1 LTRLFNDCT
10 AIHDASVYFPN
21 FVGINLMF
29 NDLLD
34 CCAWGGSWYAT
45 LDGVT
50 KTYRVTWEPPWGYGN
65 QGVMAHEMGHGWGWP
80 HSSGAYGATYDSNWD
95 VMSDLWHTCPPYDP
109 TYGCVGQGTISYH
122 KDLAA
127 WIPSARKFVP
137 PLNSVTTIEIDRL
150 NQPGSSTNYLM
161 ARIPIPGSSQFY
173 TVEARRFIGYDG
185 KVPAEAIVIHHVD
198 ATRANHAWVVDA
210 DGNLDGACVIPQDDA
225 NCDPDDAGAQWTP
238 GETYTD
244 AANAIQI
251 RVNAITATGFSVTIT
266 YGSVVMRTLTVAGA
280 GTGNGTVTATGISCT
295 ITAGSTSGDCS
306 ESYPDGTSVTLT
318 ATAASGSTF
327 AGWTNCDAPSGN
339 QCTMTM
345 NADKTVTATFNV
357 VMRTLTVAG
366 AGTGNGTVTATG
378 ISCTITAGSTSGDC
392 SESYPD
398 GTSVTLTATAA
409 SGSTF
414 AGWTNCDAPSGN
426 QCTMT
431 MNADKTVTATF
442 NVVMRTLTVAGAG
455 TGNGT
460 VTATG
465 ISCTITAG
473 STSGDCSESYPDGT
487 SVTLTATAASGSTF
501 AGWTN
506 CDAPSGNQ
514 CTMTMNADKTVTAT
528 FNLTPPSCTNTGAV
542 FRIERATGNVCTDG
556 SFFSGGADV
565 AEYVDVNEAVE
576 PGDVVELDPHNP
588 KHYRKA
594 RTPYSPLVVGVI
606 SSNPGLVLGLKLS
619 EQAAPQPDL
628 GRLLAKR
635 ANPSP
640 SIAQIGQGTLLLS
653 GVSISGVAMQSQGER
668 PLLALIGRV
677 PVKVTTENGP
687 IHPGDLLTSASKP
700 GYAMRCESAEK
711 CEGAIIGKALE
722 PLEEGEGLI
731 LVLLM
736 R

>member
-1 LTRLFNDCT
+1 MDAGGN
-10 AIHDASVYFPN
+10 IHRCGQRYTDQ
-21 FVGINLMF
+21 GQC
-29 NDLLD
+29 DD
-34 CCAWGGSWYAT
+34 
-45 LDGVT
+45 
-50 KTYRVTWEPPWGYGN
+50 GYGV
-65 QGVMAHEMGHGWGWP
+65 QRHHYLWERGDAYSDGGGGGHGQR
-80 HSSGAYGATYDSNWD
+80 HSHGHRDQLHD
-95 VMSDLWHTCPPYDP
+95 H
-109 TYGCVGQGTISYH
+109 
-122 KDLAA
+122 
-127 WIPSARKFVP
+127 R
-137 PLNSVTTIEIDRL
+137 
-150 NQPGSSTNYLM
+150 
-161 ARIPIPGSSQFY
+161 
-173 TVEARRFIGYDG
+173 
-185 KVPAEAIVIHHVD
+185 
-198 ATRANHAWVVDA
+198 
-210 DGNLDGACVIPQDDA
+210 
-225 NCDPDDAGAQWTP
+225 
-238 GETYTD
+238 GEHL
-244 AANAIQI
+244 
-251 RVNAITATGFSVTIT
+251 G
-266 YGSVVMRTLTVAGA
+266 GLLG
-280 GTGNGTVTATGISCT
+280 
-295 ITAGSTSGDCS
+295 
-306 ESYPDGTSVTLT
+306 ELPDGTSVTLT

-345 NADKTVTATFNV
+345 NAN
-357 VMRTLTVAG
+357 
-366 AGTGNGTVTATG
+366 
-378 ISCTITAGSTSGDC
+378 
-392 SESYPD
+392 
-398 GTSVTLTATAA
+398 
-409 SGSTF
+409 
-414 AGWTNCDAPSGN
+414 
-426 QCTMT
+426 
-431 MNADKTVTATF
+431 
-442 NVVMRTLTVAGAG
+442 
-455 TGNGT
+455 
-460 VTATG
+460 
-465 ISCTITAG
+465 
-473 STSGDCSESYPDGT
+473 
-487 SVTLTATAASGSTF
+487 
-501 AGWTN
+501 
-506 CDAPSGNQ
+506 
-514 CTMTMNADKTVTAT
+514 KTVTAT

-677 PVKVTTENGP
+677 PVRATTENGP
-687 IHPGDLLTSASKP
+687 IRVGDLLTSASKP